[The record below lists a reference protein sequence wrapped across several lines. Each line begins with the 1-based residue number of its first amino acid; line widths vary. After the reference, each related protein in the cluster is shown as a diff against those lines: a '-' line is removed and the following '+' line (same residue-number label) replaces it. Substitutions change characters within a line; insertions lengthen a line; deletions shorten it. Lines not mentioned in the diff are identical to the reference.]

1 MNIAKPL
8 AKPGASWSKQAAM
21 KTPVCYLEDNI
32 FFSKETVNLL
42 TFPKEIPDW
51 KASFSLQRTQYQRKK
66 PQKQPSRGVVRKR
79 CSENMQQVYRRTP
92 MPKCDFNSNFV
103 EITLGHG
110 CSLQI
115 CCIFF
120 EQFFL
125 ETPLSSCFWNAKQIN
140 HIQRF
145 SCSHQK
151 VLCQKGA
158 LINFAKSTKTT
169 CARVSLLIKL
179 EV

>member
-1 MNIAKPL
+1 MCTWSSLARKISTWVWTSNLKEVFDDTFLNILK
-8 AKPGASWSKQAAM
+8 
-21 KTPVCYLEDNI
+21 I
-32 FFSKETVNLL
+32 
-42 TFPKEIPDW
+42 
-51 KASFSLQRTQYQRKK
+51 
-66 PQKQPSRGVVRKR
+66 QKQPSRGVVRKR

-125 ETPLSSCFWNAKQIN
+125 ETPLSNCFWNAKQIN